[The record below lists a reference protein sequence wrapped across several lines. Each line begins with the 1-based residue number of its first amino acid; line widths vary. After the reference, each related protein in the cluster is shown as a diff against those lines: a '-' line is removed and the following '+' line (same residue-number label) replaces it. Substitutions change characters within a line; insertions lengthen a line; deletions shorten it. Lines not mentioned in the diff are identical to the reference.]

1 MDDVAALLE
10 RASWSALDNLSIP
23 SVERLQI
30 AARRRSRLRAT
41 ANVAVVLLTV
51 ALLMVVFAG
60 VGLAASDVTHVRGG

>member
-1 MDDVAALLE
+1 MDDIAALLD

-23 SVERLQI
+23 SVEQLQI
-30 AARRRSRLRAT
+30 AARRRSRLHAT
-41 ANVAVVLLTV
+41 ANVAVVLVTV